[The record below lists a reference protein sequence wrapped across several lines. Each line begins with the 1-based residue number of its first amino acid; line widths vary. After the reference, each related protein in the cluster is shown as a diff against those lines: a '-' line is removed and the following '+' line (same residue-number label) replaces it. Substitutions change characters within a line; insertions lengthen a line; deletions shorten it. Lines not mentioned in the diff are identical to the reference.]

1 MPQYARPSTDASIG
15 TYTDQAAGTTNI
27 WDTINEAV
35 ASDTDYIRS
44 VTDPSNAPYVTKLT
58 SVTDPVSSSGHTIR
72 ARMGTDVASGGNQ
85 INATVQLRQGYV
97 SEGTPGTLIATLT
110 QNNIS
115 AGSFADYSYTL
126 SSGEA
131 DSITDYTDLYLRV
144 VMNKP
149 QVNNG

>member
-1 MPQYARPSTDASIG
+1 MAQFGRPSTDTTIG

-27 WDTINEAV
+27 YTTIDETV

-44 VTDPSNAPYVTKLT
+44 VTDPSSAAYVTKLT

-85 INATVQLRQGYV
+85 INATVELRQGYV
-97 SEGTPGTLIATLT
+97 SEGSQGTLIATLT

-115 AGSFADYSYTL
+115 QGSFTDYSLGLTTT
-126 SSGEA
+126 EA
-131 DSITDYTDLYLRV
+131 DSITNYADLFLRV

-149 QVNNG
+149 

>member
-1 MPQYARPSTDASIG
+1 MPQYGRPSVDTTIG
-15 TYTDQAAGTTNI
+15 TYTDQLGGTTNI
-27 WDTINEAV
+27 YTKIDETSYDDA
-35 ASDTDYIRS
+35 DYIRS
-44 VTDPSNAPYVTKLT
+44 VTDPSSAAYVTKLT

-85 INATVQLRQGYV
+85 INATVELRQGYV
-97 SEGTPGTLIATLT
+97 AETSQGTLICTLT

-115 AGSFADYSYTL
+115 AGSFTTYTANL

-131 DSITDYTDLYLRV
+131 DSITNYADLYLRV

-149 QVNNG
+149 